1 MDSLKL
7 LKQAEE
13 AGLKV
18 SYDGDKLRIRGPKT
32 AESIA
37 KALSQN
43 KVDIIEILSN
53 RFDTDDDRVES
64 MRERLRKGVSW
75 FLAVDSSLW
84 NSDGHPIN
92 IGSKV
97 EAMLTKSLAKWGEE
111 ERLLRNLYDYDG
123 CIYDSGNVP
132 TSLPSSAVDADSITR
147 PPPVRLTLIVRHIT
161 TPYLKYVTNRKKKLL
176 RMYWNRVS
184 LTILLTGHTSLS
196 HGVPR
201 TNETGI

>member
-75 FLAVDSSLW
+75 FLAVD
-84 NSDGHPIN
+84 
-92 IGSKV
+92 
-97 EAMLTKSLAKWGEE
+97 
-111 ERLLRNLYDYDG
+111 
-123 CIYDSGNVP
+123 
-132 TSLPSSAVDADSITR
+132 
-147 PPPVRLTLIVRHIT
+147 
-161 TPYLKYVTNRKKKLL
+161 
-176 RMYWNRVS
+176 
-184 LTILLTGHTSLS
+184 
-196 HGVPR
+196 
-201 TNETGI
+201 

>member
-13 AGLKV
+13 AGLTV

-37 KALSQN
+37 KALGQN

-64 MRERLRKGVSW
+64 MRERLRKGISW

-84 NSDGHPIN
+84 NSDNYPIN

-97 EAMLTKSLAKWGEE
+97 EAMLTKSVAKWGEE

-123 CIYDSGNVP
+123 CIYDSGGCP
-132 TSLPSSAVDADSITR
+132 DKS
-147 PPPVRLTLIVRHIT
+147 PV
-161 TPYLKYVTNRKKKLL
+161 KC
-176 RMYWNRVS
+176 S
-184 LTILLTGHTSLS
+184 GC
-196 HGVPR
+196 G
-201 TNETGI
+201 